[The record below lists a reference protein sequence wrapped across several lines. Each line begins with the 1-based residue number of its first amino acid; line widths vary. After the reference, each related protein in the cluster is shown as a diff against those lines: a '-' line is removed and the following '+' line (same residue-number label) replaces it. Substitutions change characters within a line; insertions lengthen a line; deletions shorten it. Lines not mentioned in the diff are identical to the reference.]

1 MSSTYIPG
9 QSVIDLGSYG
19 KLINP
24 VQVDGGRWY
33 YYWDR
38 SGDGSSAD
46 AGGLNGGVDHM
57 TMDQLAPIFNKDL
70 YLASNPAGNQVDF
83 RYHYASL
90 NGVKLSLPL
99 HGEPS
104 VNTTISSLDW
114 FGYRSATSIGSAT
127 AGVGSSV
134 TNTSYDDLLAV
145 WDAYNGISTVSGTGI
160 SGVPP
165 LWREGAYWSSTPWYD
180 GYVSVHLGGSHAGY
194 LGPYNR
200 PWNAMVALE
209 VLPSDEPDWEAVLQ
223 LSFDTSLP
231 QGVTSGG
238 NARILSTQGATG
250 QGAIYFDGDGDSLTV
265 TTPKLSKVGDFLIS
279 FRMKSEGAQDPYSV
293 LLSAGSGSWPGNW
306 VNYLEVS
313 NNPTGS
319 YVWVKSG
326 AVNPT
331 QNLNDG
337 NWHTLVIKRQAG
349 LVSATVDGMAL
360 ESFYVG
366 QTEIDLSTLLVGR
379 WKANQLTDNN
389 FRGYIDDLNIYMPS
403 DSPKS
408 FQGHYYSVSTDA
420 LSWASSRSNAENLSY
435 RGLKGYL
442 ATVTSAEENAFLVQ
456 LNQSSP
462 VSTNHLWLGGSDASL
477 EGTWKWISGP
487 EANTVFFLA
496 GDNAV
501 AADKYKNWNSDLQPN
516 VWSPNEDYLVFYS
529 SHHTDPYGTSGSWTD
544 SPEYTAVGSTAES
557 GVRQFFVEYGGLP
570 ATYTITASATSVNE
584 GSSVTF
590 TIDTTNVE
598 WGKTVSYTLTGISQS
613 DLSSGSLTG
622 TATVNQNGVDG
633 RATVTVNLAGDQSTE
648 VAEMLYLTVGTTTSV
663 PVTVLDTSL
672 PSAVRTVW
680 LQKSIA
686 GNQLVV
692 DVIVNQGVS
701 AYGVDFELDVPTG
714 LTLEASSSN
723 FSNTNGWTV
732 LAAHSANRVSFIASA
747 VDDSSG
753 SALGVTS
760 QDLVARLVFTMA
772 PSASTAIVASEA
784 SYTLRIPTTAGAA
797 YYETVPIASMPINAA
812 PTGGLTLTPPSE
824 KSSATLAA
832 AAVES
837 AHVFWGYW
845 YTPGASNWANWT
857 APSITLNDSI
867 SGSTPLWIEATGS
880 RSGMFNTTNDT
891 RGDDT
896 NAAGVRFDENN
907 PNYLVTVTYDQ
918 LNLTDGTMLGNSAPY
933 GATLIGNP
941 DLGWKPLF
949 NPQGNGLGTV
959 RQNEDFVSAKVTLND
974 LFGQTLSSGT
984 KLFLAYADDDN
995 GNPGTYNVSIFES
1008 LPGYRQGSTLEVS
1021 TSTLADADGLGS
1033 FSYKW
1038 QSSSDGAT
1046 WATIGGAT
1054 TVALT
1059 LSQAEVGKYIRAQIS
1074 YTDGGGTQEVI
1085 TSSASTTR
1093 VANVNDPPTGQV
1105 TINGTAQ
1112 QNATL
1117 TVSNT
1122 LADLDGIPDP
1132 GQSGAL
1138 SYQWFADGVAIN
1150 GATATTF
1157 SLDQSH
1163 VGKAISVRASYI
1175 DSYGAAETSNSAP
1188 TAPVQNVND
1197 PVQGAVLI
1205 NGTPARGQTLT
1216 ASNTLTDVDGIPTAG
1231 QSGALTYQWFANTSP
1246 IVDAIA
1252 SSFTLTEAQV
1262 GKTITVKVS
1271 YTDLGGTAE
1280 SVTSAATPAVY
1291 NVNRAPAF
1299 SNLGG
1304 SVVFTK
1310 GGTAVLIDSNA
1321 TVSDPDAPAN
1331 FDQAT
1336 LSISRQGGANAQDSF
1351 GSTGYLGALS
1361 EGGSLTYDG
1370 ATVGT
1375 VTQNSGGSL
1384 KLTFNS
1390 AATASVVNRVM
1401 QHLTYANSSAIP
1413 DHRAPL
1419 TWTFNDGNIGAQ
1431 GMGGSAEA
1439 VGQVVVE
1446 NVRTLSV
1453 STTFWKSGA
1462 PLSGVDLTLVGVGL
1476 NGADDGKLIAK
1487 GVALVG
1493 SNLSFDLWTESTST
1507 TSIAG
1512 YDVDAVTPASW
1523 STAFE
1528 ENVRTGWTVVQAQD
1542 AVTRVLAL
1550 SAMSSGAANDLTLP
1564 AKLGSVDYTL
1574 PSGGN
1579 ATEIIY
1585 TQWGVST
1592 RNAGS
1597 ITASP
1602 MSDLYRSIAQAESA
1616 DGQATINS
1624 LVPDAYNVVASAPLT
1639 TNRYI
1644 TSADALSAL
1653 KIAVGLSPNPGSTPV
1668 TVAQFAAADV
1678 DRSGAVN
1685 SADALNVLKM
1695 AVALSTAPAKS
1706 WIWFTDSAARTI
1718 VNTTSASVSDWMK
1731 DVVAPADSQTLA
1743 LVGVL
1748 RGDVDGSWTPPPTG

>member
-1 MSSTYIPG
+1 MSTSYTPG
-9 QSVIDLGSYG
+9 QAVIDLGTYG
-19 KLINP
+19 KLIHP
-24 VQVDGGRWY
+24 VQVDGRRWY

-57 TMDQLAPIFNKDL
+57 TMDQLVPIFNKDF

-104 VNTTISSLDW
+104 VNATISSLDW
-114 FGYRSATSIGSAT
+114 FGPRSATSIGSAT

-145 WDAYNGISTVSGTGI
+145 WDAYNGISTVSGAGI

-165 LWREGAYWSSTPWYD
+165 LWRAGAYWSSTPWYD
-180 GYVSVHLGGSHAGY
+180 GYVSVHLGGTHPGY
-194 LGPYNR
+194 LGPFNNGYNG
-200 PWNAMVALE
+200 MVALE
-209 VLPSDEPDWEAVLQ
+209 VLPSDEPSWEAALQ
-223 LSFDTSLP
+223 LSFDTNLP
-231 QGVTSGG
+231 QSVTSGG
-238 NARILSTQGATG
+238 NARTIYTEGEAG
-250 QGAIYFDGDGDSLTV
+250 QGAIYFDGDGDSLTI
-265 TTPKLSKVGDFLIS
+265 TSSALSGLGDFLIS
-279 FRMKSEGAQDPYSV
+279 FRMKSDGAQDPYSV
-293 LLSAGSGSWPGNW
+293 LLSAGSGSWPNGNW
-306 VNYLEVS
+306 INTLEIS
-313 NNPTGS
+313 NNPNGGYVRVQSGS
-319 YVWVKSG
+319 
-326 AVNPT
+326 VNLT
-331 QNLNDG
+331 QGLNDG
-337 NWHTLVIKRQAG
+337 NWHQLEIGRQAG
-349 LVSATVDGMAL
+349 LVSVVVDGAAL
-360 ESFYVG
+360 QTFYVG
-366 QTEIDLSTLLVGR
+366 HTLIDLSTLLVGR
-379 WKANQLTDNN
+379 WKANQLNDNN
-389 FRGYIDDLNIYMPS
+389 FRGYIDDLEIYVPS
-403 DSPKS
+403 D
-408 FQGHYYSVSTDA
+408 T
-420 LSWASSRSNAENLSY
+420 
-435 RGLKGYL
+435 
-442 ATVTSAEENAFLVQ
+442 
-456 LNQSSP
+456 
-462 VSTNHLWLGGSDASL
+462 
-477 EGTWKWISGP
+477 
-487 EANTVFFLA
+487 
-496 GDNAV
+496 
-501 AADKYKNWNSDLQPN
+501 
-516 VWSPNEDYLVFYS
+516 
-529 SHHTDPYGTSGSWTD
+529 
-544 SPEYTAVGSTAES
+544 
-557 GVRQFFVEYGGLP
+557 
-570 ATYTITASATSVNE
+570 
-584 GSSVTF
+584 
-590 TIDTTNVE
+590 
-598 WGKTVSYTLTGISQS
+598 
-613 DLSSGSLTG
+613 
-622 TATVNQNGVDG
+622 
-633 RATVTVNLAGDQSTE
+633 
-648 VAEMLYLTVGTTTSV
+648 
-663 PVTVLDTSL
+663 
-672 PSAVRTVW
+672 RTVW
-680 LQKSIA
+680 LQKSVA
-686 GNQLVV
+686 GDELFV
-692 DVIVNQGVS
+692 DVIVNKGVS
-701 AYGVDFELDVPTG
+701 AHGVDFELDVPAG

-723 FSNTNGWTV
+723 FSNTNEWTV
-732 LAAHSANRVSFIASA
+732 LANTHSANRVSFIASA

-784 SYTLRIPTTAGAA
+784 SYTLRIPTTAVAA

-812 PTGGLTLTPPSE
+812 PTGELTLTPPSE
-824 KSSATLAA
+824 KSSATLAT
-832 AAVES
+832 AAVGS

-845 YTPGASNWANWT
+845 YTPDPSNWANWT
-857 APSITLNDSI
+857 APSITLNNSI

-880 RSGMFNTTNDT
+880 RSGMYNTLNDT

-896 NAAGVRFDENN
+896 NAAGVRFDEQN
-907 PNYLVTVTYDQ
+907 PSYLGTVSNDQ
-918 LNLTDGTMLGNSAPY
+918 LNLPDGTQLGYSAPY

-941 DLGWKPLF
+941 QLGWKPLF

-984 KLFLAYADDDN
+984 KLFLAYADDDD
-995 GNPGTYNVSIFES
+995 GNPGTYNVSFFES

-1021 TSTLADADGLGS
+1021 TAALADADGLGS

-1188 TAPVQNVND
+1188 TALVENVND
-1197 PVQGAVLI
+1197 PVQGTVLI

-1310 GGTAVLIDSNA
+1310 GGTAALIDSDA

-1390 AATASVVNRVM
+1390 AATASVVNMVM
-1401 QHLTYANSSAIP
+1401 QDLTYANSSAIP

-1487 GVALVG
+1487 RVALVG

-1512 YDVDAVTPASW
+1512 YDVDTLIPASW

-1528 ENVRTGWTVVQAQD
+1528 ENVRTGWTVEQAQNAGTGTL
-1542 AVTRVLAL
+1542 AVSA
-1550 SAMSSGAANDLTLP
+1550 AMSSDAANDLTLP
-1564 AKLGSVDYTL
+1564 AKLGSLDYTL

-1592 RNAGS
+1592 RNANS

-1602 MSDLYRSIAQAESA
+1602 MSDLYRSIAQAETA
-1616 DGQATINS
+1616 NGQATINS

-1678 DRSGAVN
+1678 DRSGDVN

-1695 AVALSTAPAKS
+1695 AVGLSTAPAKS
-1706 WIWFTDSAARTI
+1706 WIWFTNSAAGTI
-1718 VNTTSASVSDWMK
+1718 VNTVSASVSDWMN
-1731 DVVAPADSQTLA
+1731 DVVAPAESQTLQ

-1748 RGDVDGSWTPPPTG
+1748 RGDVDGSWTPPPSG